1 MAGAGGSVVPLGLSA
16 CTAGGAGVG
25 PGAGDGGV
33 GDGAGDGAGAGVN
46 VPENVPTNVPVS
58 LSPSA
63 MMLLLSFVYE
73 GTTALS

>member
-1 MAGAGGSVVPLGLSA
+1 
-16 CTAGGAGVG
+16 
-25 PGAGDGGV
+25 
-33 GDGAGDGAGAGVN
+33 VN